1 MKCRLSILESMDE
14 KLKMIAAFNVQL
26 KEFDSIMNELA
37 AWLGVGRK
45 RMDDLVTLFILKY
58 SNNLIIDLAQVC

>member
-1 MKCRLSILESMDE
+1 MENLKCRLSILESMDE

-45 RMDDLVTLFILKY
+45 RMDDLVKIFIL
-58 SNNLIIDLAQVC
+58 

>member
-1 MKCRLSILESMDE
+1 MSILESMDE

-45 RMDDLVTLFILKY
+45 RMDDLVTLFIL
-58 SNNLIIDLAQVC
+58 